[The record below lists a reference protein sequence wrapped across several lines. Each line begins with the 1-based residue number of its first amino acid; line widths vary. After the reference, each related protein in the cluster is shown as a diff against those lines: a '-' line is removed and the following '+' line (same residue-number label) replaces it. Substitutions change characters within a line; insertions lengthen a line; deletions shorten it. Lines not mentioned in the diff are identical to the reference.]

1 MYRDIEERLS
11 LLPAPTVMDERNFDE
26 LLAENIEALKR
37 FLGEEYI
44 PLESDPFMK
53 KLRVLTLRQ
62 LHNIVDKN
70 ETIKQLLVTTAT
82 GANLDNLGASV
93 GVFRDAGEYPVALF
107 EFSLSVDLD
116 YDVVVPKGTVLNSDD
131 DRYKSLLLED
141 VVIKA
146 GELVGRGKVALQVY
160 TKTSEIKTENIVTD
174 MPFVVSAEQ
183 LESFSGGDE
192 AEDDDRYR
200 VRIISSFSRFSTA
213 GSYEAYEYWT
223 YSADS
228 RIDDVVIVSPEP
240 MVVDVYIHSFSGVD
254 DVMIKR
260 VEDKLNDRYVRPLS
274 DKVNV
279 KKPVYMGYKG
289 KAIVFVKSLLD
300 SGEIG
305 KRIRANFDNSFYIGQ
320 DLPKSEF
327 FKKCHVAGVVRVV
340 SDFEDIIVSDTA
352 VINSFDLDLEFREVA

>member
-1 MYRDIEERLS
+1 MYKNIEKNLS
-11 LLPAPTVMDERNFDE
+11 LLPAPTVVDERNFEE
-26 LLAENIEALKR
+26 LLSENIEALKR
-37 FLGEEYI
+37 FLGEDYI

-107 EFSLSVDLD
+107 EFSLSVELD
-116 YDVVVPKGTVLNSDD
+116 HDITLPKDTLLNSDD
-131 DRYKSLLLED
+131 DIYKSLLLED

-146 GELVGRGKVALQVY
+146 GDIKATGKVALQVY

-174 MPFVVSAEQ
+174 MPFVVEAKQ

-192 AEDDDRYR
+192 AESDDRYR

-213 GSYEAYEYWT
+213 GAYDSYEYWA

-228 RIDDVVIVSPEP
+228 RIDDVVILSPEP
-240 MVVDVYIHSFSGVD
+240 LVVDVYVHSFSGVD

-260 VEDKLNDRYVRPLS
+260 VDEALNDRYVRPLS
-274 DKVNV
+274 DKVTV
-279 KKPVYMGYKG
+279 KKPTYKNI
-289 KAIVFVKSLLD
+289 KTSAVVFLNSLLN
-300 SGEIG
+300 SGEIK
-305 KRIRANFDNSFYIGQ
+305 KRIEANFENSFYIGQ
-320 DLPKSEF
+320 GLAKSEF
-327 FKKCHVAGVVRVV
+327 FKKCHVDGVVRVE
-340 SDFEDIIVSDTA
+340 SDFEDIEIDNKT
-352 VINSFDLDLEFREVA
+352 VIKSFELDLDFREVA